1 MRRVL
6 TILAVVAAL
15 LIPGTPA
22 LAHNR
27 LVSATP
33 AGDSI
38 VAAAPAEISLVFAER
53 LNPEFTTVA
62 VSDAARRRI
71 PTGAPVIDGA
81 TGIVPLSSALGNGLY
96 TVAYRVVSVDG
107 HTVQGS
113 YTFTVADPAQPA
125 AAAPEGSVA
134 AADEAAAPASSSG
147 GIPLPLLIGLVA
159 AGVLL
164 VAAAGFFLLR
174 GRRRGA
180 ASV

>member
-6 TILAVVAAL
+6 TVLAVVAAL

-27 LVSATP
+27 LVEATP
-33 AGDSI
+33 AGDST
-38 VAAAPAEISLVFAER
+38 VATAPPSVTLVFAER

-71 PTGAPVIDGA
+71 PTGAPVVDGV
-81 TGIVPLSSALGNGLY
+81 TGTVPISSALGNGRY

-113 YTFTVADPAQPA
+113 YTFTVADPALPA
-125 AAAPEGSVA
+125 AGVPAVSAP
-134 AADEAAAPASSSG
+134 AAAPASEKNG
-147 GIPLPLLIGLVA
+147 VPVPVLIGLGA
-159 AGVLL
+159 AVVFLVLL
-164 VAAAGFFLLR
+164 AGFLYQR
-174 GRRRGA
+174 GRRRGTVPA
-180 ASV
+180 